1 MAVSNTSFTFF
12 LFPSLDPSTING
24 FALLLHASTHQAHL
38 DTNHGKNAVGGL
50 SPEMNLDWANGG
62 EIKTW
67 RALIEG
73 SCARL

>member
-1 MAVSNTSFTFF
+1 MAVSDTSCAFF
-12 LFPSLDPSTING
+12 LFPSLDPSTINRR
-24 FALLLHASTHQAHL
+24 ALLLHASTHQAHL
-38 DTNHGKNAVGGL
+38 DANHGKNAVGGL
-50 SPEMNLDWANGG
+50 SSEMNPDWVSSG